1 MRMTDT
7 AENFDDF
14 ESTALQRR
22 DEALV
27 VTVDGFEGP
36 LDLLL
41 TLARNQKVDI
51 AKISVLKLADQYLEF
66 IEAAKR
72 INLELAAD
80 YLVMAAWLAYLKSRL
95 VLPQEKGPDG
105 EPSADEMATRLRWRL
120 QRLDAMRAAA
130 TRLMGRERLDRD
142 VFGRGDPEPVNVV
155 KLRTYKDTLYDLL
168 TAYATDRARRLGG
181 KAYQPA
187 MAPVLQ
193 IEEARE
199 RLERM
204 LGRISDWSGLSRLL
218 PPGLAGRAA
227 AALGPGLDPAGL
239 PGAGPRRQGGDQPGG
254 ALRGNLCARPGLMR
268 RRRLTTGT
276 GDRGVT

>member
-1 MRMTDT
+1 MTEA
-7 AENFDDF
+7 AEEFGDF
-14 ESTALQRR
+14 EATAIAAA

-51 AKISVLKLADQYLEF
+51 AKISVLKLADQYLGF
-66 IEAAKR
+66 IEEAKR
-72 INLELAAD
+72 LNLELAAD

-95 VLPQEKGPDG
+95 VLPQEKGADG
-105 EPSADEMATRLRWRL
+105 EPTADEMATRLRWRL

-181 KAYQPA
+181 KAYQPVI
-187 MAPVLQ
+187 APVLQ

-204 LGRISDWSGLSRLL
+204 LGRISDWSGLTSLL
-218 PPGLAGRAA
+218 PQEW
-227 AALGPGLDPAGL
+227 
-239 PGAGPRRQGGDQPGG
+239 QGG
-254 ALRGNLCARPGLMR
+254 R
-268 RRRLTTGT
+268 RRRSATASTLLACLELARDGKLELSQGAPFEEIYVRDRLGGSPPLVPKTGA
-276 GDRGVT
+276 

>member
-1 MRMTDT
+1 MTEPAD
-7 AENFDDF
+7 EFDDF
-14 ESTALQRR
+14 ESTALAAD

-72 INLELAAD
+72 LNLELAAD

-105 EPSADEMATRLRWRL
+105 EPTADEMATRLRWRL
-120 QRLDAMRAAA
+120 ERLDAMRAAA
-130 TRLMGRERLDRD
+130 TRLMGRERLGRD
-142 VFGRGDPEPVNVV
+142 VFGRGDPEPVNVI

-168 TAYATDRARRLGG
+168 TAYAVDRARRLGG
-181 KAYQPA
+181 KAYQPV

-204 LGRISDWSGLSRLL
+204 LGRISDWSGLTSLL
-218 PPGLAGRAA
+218 PA
-227 AALGPGLDPAGL
+227 DW
-239 PGAGPRRQGGDQPGG
+239 QGG
-254 ALRGNLCARPGLMR
+254 R
-268 RRRLTTGT
+268 RRCSATASTLLACLELARDGKLELSQGAPFEEIYVRDRTGGQPPLAPET
-276 GDRGVT
+276 GA

>member
-1 MRMTDT
+1 MSEGS
-7 AENFDDF
+7 ENFDDF
-14 ESTALQRR
+14 ESVVLTP
-22 DEALV
+22 EESLV

-66 IEAAKR
+66 IESAKR
-72 INLELAAD
+72 MNLELAAD

-105 EPSADEMATRLRWRL
+105 EPTADEMATRLRWRL
-120 QRLDAMRAAA
+120 QRLDAMRAAG

-142 VFGRGDPEPVNVV
+142 VFGRGDPEGVNVV
-155 KLRTYKDTLYDLL
+155 RLRTYKDSLYDLL
-168 TAYATDRARRLGG
+168 TAYATDRVRRLGG
-181 KAYQPA
+181 TAYRPV
-187 MAPVLQ
+187 MAPVLH

-204 LGRISDWSGLSRLL
+204 LGKISDWSGLARLL
-218 PPGLAGRAA
+218 PP
-227 AALGPGLDPAGL
+227 DW
-239 PGAGPRRQGGDQPGG
+239 QGGIKRRS
-254 ALRGNLCARPGLMR
+254 AMASTLLACLELARDGKLELSQAAPFEEIFVR
-268 RRRLTTGT
+268 
-276 GDRGVT
+276 DRTQAASLSG

>member
-1 MRMTDT
+1 MSESPD
-7 AENFDDF
+7 AVPENFDQFDAVVLTP
-14 ESTALQRR
+14 E
-22 DEALV
+22 EALV

-51 AKISVLKLADQYLEF
+51 AKISVLRLADQYLEF
-66 IEAAKR
+66 IESAKR
-72 INLELAAD
+72 MNLELAAD

-105 EPSADEMATRLRWRL
+105 EPTADEMATRLRWRL
-120 QRLDAMRAAA
+120 QRLDAMRAAG

-142 VFGRGDPEPVNVV
+142 VFGRGDPEAVNVIR
-155 KLRTYKDTLYDLL
+155 LRTYKDSLYDLL
-168 TAYATDRARRLGG
+168 TAYATDRVRRLGG
-181 KAYQPA
+181 ATYRPA

-204 LGRISDWSGLSRLL
+204 LGRITDWSALSRLL
-218 PPGLAGRAA
+218 PP
-227 AALGPGLDPAGL
+227 DW
-239 PGAGPRRQGGDQPGG
+239 QGGVKRRSATASTLLACLELARDGKVELSQGAPFEEIYVRDRAQPVASVTG
-254 ALRGNLCARPGLMR
+254 A
-268 RRRLTTGT
+268 
-276 GDRGVT
+276 

>member
-1 MRMTDT
+1 MSTA

-14 ESTALQRR
+14 DVAAPEEGS
-22 DEALV
+22 LV

-51 AKISVLKLADQYLEF
+51 AKISILKLADQYLEF
-66 IEAAKR
+66 IEQAKR

-95 VLPQEKGPDG
+95 VLPQEKAPEG
-105 EPSADEMATRLRWRL
+105 EPSADEMAARLRWRL
-120 QRLDAMRAAA
+120 QRLDAMRASA

-142 VFGRGDPEPVNVV
+142 VFGRGAPEALNVIR
-155 KLRTYKDTLYDLL
+155 LRTYKDTLYDLL
-168 TAYATDRARRLGG
+168 TAYATDRVRKLGG
-181 KAYQPA
+181 TAYKPQ

-204 LGRISDWSGLSRLL
+204 LGKISDWSGLTRLL
-218 PPGLAGRAA
+218 PFEW
-227 AALGPGLDPAGL
+227 
-239 PGAGPRRQGGDQPGG
+239 QGG
-254 ALRGNLCARPGLMR
+254 AR
-268 RRRLTTGT
+268 RRSAMASTLLACLELARDGKVELQQMAPFEEIFVRDRAEPREPLPDAGAVP
-276 GDRGVT
+276 GDMT

>member
-1 MRMTDT
+1 MS
-7 AENFDDF
+7 EVGFDDF
-14 ESTALQRR
+14 VAAPILA
-22 DEALV
+22 DEALM

-51 AKISVLKLADQYLEF
+51 AKISILKLADQYLEF
-66 IEAAKR
+66 IEVAKR
-72 INLELAAD
+72 VNLELAAD

-95 VLPQEKGPDG
+95 VLPQAPTEG

-142 VFGRGDPEPVNVV
+142 VFGRGDPEPVNVI
-155 KLRTYKDTLYDLL
+155 KLRTYKDSLYDLL
-168 TAYATDRARRLGG
+168 TAYATERVRKLGG
-181 KAYQPA
+181 QSYRPVPPA
-187 MAPVLQ
+187 VLQ

-204 LGRISDWSGLSRLL
+204 LGRIADWSGLATLL
-218 PPGLAGRAA
+218 PFEWS
-227 AALGPGLDPAGL
+227 
-239 PGAGPRRQGGDQPGG
+239 GGS
-254 ALRGNLCARPGLMR
+254 R
-268 RRRLTTGT
+268 RRSAMASTLLACLELARDGKMEIQQLAPFAEIFVR
-276 GDRGVT
+276 DRRPDVAKQAGA